1 MSSIS
6 KKLKRTAKAGYRKEK
21 AKSTMT
27 WAIKEGDLVKDRSGD
42 VGLALNISNNHCYLM
57 SPAGYRWVKIARL
70 LKISTDV

>member
-6 KKLKRTAKAGYRKEK
+6 KKLKRQAKAGYREK

-27 WAIKEGDLVKDRSGD
+27 WAIKEGDLVKDRSGV

-57 SPAGYRWVKIARL
+57 SPTGYRWVKLARL
-70 LKISTDV
+70 LKISTNV